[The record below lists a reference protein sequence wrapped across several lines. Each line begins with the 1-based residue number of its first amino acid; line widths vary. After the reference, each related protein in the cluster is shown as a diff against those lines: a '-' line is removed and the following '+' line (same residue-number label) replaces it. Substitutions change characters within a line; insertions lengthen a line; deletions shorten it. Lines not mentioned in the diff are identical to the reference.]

1 MSFTDF
7 YSAYQAADPSVK
19 ELIDSEKIGKFV
31 DEKLVNTH
39 ELNKEHKKKLIVLIS
54 NILIGINT
62 ANELPTLLLHI
73 LNGKNDVKV
82 IEAEIYAFFN
92 ENSLPGTAGA
102 ASKIDLTNDI
112 EELEK
117 EVHELQSLRTFASDM
132 KAHTLPPEPTHQ
144 SSQESLLNRS
154 SEISNAPRWGT
165 DS

>member
-1 MSFTDF
+1 M
-7 YSAYQAADPSVK
+7 
-19 ELIDSEKIGKFV
+19 
-31 DEKLVNTH
+31 
-39 ELNKEHKKKLIVLIS
+39 
-54 NILIGINT
+54 
-62 ANELPTLLLHI
+62 LPYI

-82 IEAEIYAFFN
+82 IEAEIYAFLN

-132 KAHTLPPEPTHQ
+132 KAHTPPEPTHQ